1 MYYCLISSLKRR
13 LILELQD
20 SFSKHPVYS
29 KIVSYIQNKYAF
41 DERPQFGIVVKGS
54 NTNKVQLSSENF
66 IGVVQS
72 HVMLSYMEQPSHLLE
87 WVKEDYSY
95 IRENGFTT
103 PPGVYYIECL
113 TAPTIPGEF
122 GTFAI
127 DPLLTATDEPLLVI
141 KSGVETE
148 AILSN
153 LPVSQ
158 TLRIWENRNLLLI
171 EGRDYTVNYDTG
183 KVKLLSMFYEGA
195 TLTADYR
202 YVVPSI
208 GPIQWSW
215 NTADWTTIPGVV
227 LAFGKRGKPGDKM
240 AIVVYADRVDTAQ
253 AYGGRFDV
261 SFDLD
266 VIAQDPIQME
276 EIADTVTMTLWA
288 DKRSVLSSEGIELV
302 DVSMG
307 GEAEETYDETGDL
320 YFYTASMSVQLQAD
334 WEVHIPLPF
343 TISKVVAATRQAE
356 ASVTAD
362 RRGGASSLVAMSQ
375 GGLFFATVPVIKGR
389 NSDYERIT

>member
-1 MYYCLISSLKRR
+1 
-13 LILELQD
+13 
-20 SFSKHPVYS
+20 
-29 KIVSYIQNKYAF
+29 
-41 DERPQFGIVVKGS
+41 
-54 NTNKVQLSSENF
+54 
-66 IGVVQS
+66 
-72 HVMLSYMEQPSHLLE
+72 
-87 WVKEDYSY
+87 
-95 IRENGFTT
+95 
-103 PPGVYYIECL
+103 
-113 TAPTIPGEF
+113 
-122 GTFAI
+122 
-127 DPLLTATDEPLLVI
+127 
-141 KSGVETE
+141 VETE